1 MALAIKI
8 LTPLVFIA
16 AVIGLTYMLSSSTKK
31 DADRWLVDR
40 RILQRRKHDSGTPAS
55 LAERRRTER
64 RQPEK
69 PAAHM

>member
-16 AVIGLTYMLSSSTKK
+16 AIIGLTYLLSASTKK

-40 RILQRRKHDSGTPAS
+40 RVIQRRKHDSSVPVN
-55 LAERRRTER
+55 LAERRTIER

-69 PAAHM
+69 PAGRL

>member
-1 MALAIKI
+1 MALVIKI

-16 AVIGLTYMLSSSTKK
+16 AVIGLTYVLSSSTKK

-40 RILQRRKHDSGTPAS
+40 RVIRRRKHDSGVPVDM
-55 LAERRRTER
+55 AERRTIER

-69 PAAHM
+69 PASRI